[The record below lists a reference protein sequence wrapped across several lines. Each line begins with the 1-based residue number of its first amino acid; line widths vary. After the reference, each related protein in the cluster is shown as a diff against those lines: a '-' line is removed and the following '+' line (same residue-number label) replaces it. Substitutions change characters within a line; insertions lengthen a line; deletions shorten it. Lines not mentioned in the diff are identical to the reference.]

1 MAKGFQVYIEKKTN
15 TFLGGFS
22 PGQWGIPTAKCDIRE
37 PDDFYAVLQ
46 FVEISR
52 RPNVG
57 MAAWWKDVNTGT
69 KYPMP
74 LKHLEKL
81 LRHAEWQGVG
91 LVDGRWRFMKTG
103 ICLVPTEEAK

>member
-1 MAKGFQVYIEKKTN
+1 MAKKDFKVYIDTKSN
-15 TFLGGFS
+15 TFMGGLS
-22 PGQWGIPTAKCDIRE
+22 SGQGRARQGWEGRE
-37 PDDFYAVLQ
+37 PADFYAVLQ
-46 FVEISR
+46 FVEFAR
-52 RPNVG
+52 KRNVG
-57 MAAWWKDVNTGT
+57 LLSWWKDVNTGT

-74 LKHLEKL
+74 MKQLEKL